1 MAREKEI
8 YLGFSERWRN
18 IPKPTIAAVHGKV
31 IAGVCAGLADRFGIS
46 PFVVRLAFV
55 LSCVLP
61 GPQFIAYLVMW
72 VLMPKRPV

>member
-1 MAREKEI
+1 VASTLSRP
-8 YLGFSERWRN
+8 RR
-18 IPKPTIAAVHGKV
+18 GKV
-31 IAGVCAGLADRFGIS
+31 IAGVCAGLADRFGLS